1 MTPVYGQTGEIIGY
15 NFTDKE
21 LDIPEIEEILGDRVH
36 YLVNSVTE
44 ELTYVS
50 KDAEQKCADLA
61 NTIIKK
67 LTGKNMKDESHLP
80 IEQQSLVFRLRK
92 RAEIRSQIKDRKSVQ
107 ENRPDRIAELL
118 LEAAQELERK
128 STKRDKFLVWI
139 NELEGFTLKSER
151 LYNDLDTMIQQGKID
166 MNRVLTWLHAAYLQ
180 GQNDE

>member
-1 MTPVYGQTGEIIGY
+1 MSNRALFFVCE
-15 NFTDKE
+15 N
-21 LDIPEIEEILGDRVH
+21 
-36 YLVNSVTE
+36 
-44 ELTYVS
+44 
-50 KDAEQKCADLA
+50 EQKFA
-61 NTIIKK
+61 
-67 LTGKNMKDESHLP
+67 
-80 IEQQSLVFRLRK
+80 V
-92 RAEIRSQIKDRKSVQ
+92 RSRNRKSVQ